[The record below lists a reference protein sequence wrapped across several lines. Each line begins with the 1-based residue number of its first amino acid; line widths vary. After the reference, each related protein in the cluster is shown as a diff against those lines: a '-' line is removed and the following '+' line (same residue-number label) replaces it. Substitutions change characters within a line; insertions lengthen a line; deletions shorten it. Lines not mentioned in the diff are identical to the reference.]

1 VLDAK
6 KARCNLEKVIKT
18 WRKIMP
24 ELRQKRIL
32 IAAVKTDCLG
42 KMKRKVFEALRSR
55 RDYTF
60 EKGITDTYMTNAI

>member
-6 KARCNLEKVIKT
+6 KARCFLEKVIKT

-32 IAAVKTDCLG
+32 ISAVKTDCLG

-60 EKGITDTYMTNAI
+60 EKGITDTYMTSAI